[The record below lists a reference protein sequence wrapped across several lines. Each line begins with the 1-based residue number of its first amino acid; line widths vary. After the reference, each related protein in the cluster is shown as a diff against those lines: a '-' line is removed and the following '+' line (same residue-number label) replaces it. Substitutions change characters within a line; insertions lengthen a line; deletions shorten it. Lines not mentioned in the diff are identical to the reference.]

1 MKAGTE
7 ILNYYGAMPSAD
19 VLRRYGYVTPEYR
32 RYDDVEIPR
41 DDVMKALAIATGLS
55 HSDLTAMVSLPLKL
69 DRGFST
75 NKRAGC

>member
-1 MKAGTE
+1 
-7 ILNYYGAMPSAD
+7 MPSAD

-41 DDVMKALAIATGLS
+41 HDVMKALATATGLS
-55 HSDLTAMVSLPLKL
+55 NSDLTAMVSPPLKL
-69 DRGFST
+69 DYDFSA